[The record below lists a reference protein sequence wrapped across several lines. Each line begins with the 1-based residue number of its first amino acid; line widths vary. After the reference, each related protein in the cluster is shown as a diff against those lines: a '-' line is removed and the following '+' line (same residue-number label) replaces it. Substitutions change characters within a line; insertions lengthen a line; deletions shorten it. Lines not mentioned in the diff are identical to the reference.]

1 LASLAYFRLTYDP
14 ARVAEA
20 INRRAANTDVT
31 INSSLRTARIFSNWA
46 KDYGYEFF
54 YVLQPSIYSTGKR
67 LTTNEIAIRKSDD
80 EFGNFHSRGYSK
92 LKDALLRGGMVNF
105 VDADLAIADEKK
117 DLFIDN
123 VHFGDRGY
131 SMLAEH
137 MASSLM
143 RTSSV
148 LKRHCKVTN

>member
-1 LASLAYFRLTYDP
+1 
-14 ARVAEA
+14 
-20 INRRAANTDVT
+20 
-31 INSSLRTARIFSNWA
+31 
-46 KDYGYEFF
+46 
-54 YVLQPSIYSTGKR
+54 
-67 LTTNEIAIRKSDD
+67 
-80 EFGNFHSRGYSK
+80 
-92 LKDALLRGGMVNF
+92 MVNF